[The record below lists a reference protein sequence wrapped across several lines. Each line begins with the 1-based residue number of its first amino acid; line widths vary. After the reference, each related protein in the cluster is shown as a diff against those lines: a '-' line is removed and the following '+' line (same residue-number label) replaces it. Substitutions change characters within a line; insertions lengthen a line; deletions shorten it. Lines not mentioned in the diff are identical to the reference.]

1 MATDVE
7 VMECV
12 AAADRGGVSEV
23 VMESAGIGQGEP
35 PGEVLIAPWGRVRS
49 TAGDFV
55 LDDESASATIEAFSA
70 HGTDVPIDY
79 EHQTLGGVYSSPDGL
94 APAAGWI
101 KALKLVRPEDASD
114 GRAAGL
120 WAEVQWTPDAASKL
134 ASRQYR
140 YLSPVAL
147 VRRSDR
153 RLVGLHSVALTNK
166 PAIIGMLPVVNGGA
180 GAGEEGGTGERLRRI
195 LVLDESATQD
205 VVLIAAADRIAQLED
220 VEARR
225 AAAALVAE
233 ASSSGKLAPSQ
244 RSWAFELALRDPDEF
259 KKWAESA
266 PVVVPM
272 GRFASARWPM
282 GSGAANQPSAIES
295 SARAEYQANRPFL
308 ERLCS
313 EEAYVADSVRIKSE
327 NGE

>member
-1 MATDVE
+1 MTTDVE

-12 AAADRGGVSEV
+12 ATGERDGVSEV
-23 VMESAGIGQGEP
+23 VMESAGIGLGEP

-49 TAGDFV
+49 TAGDFL
-55 LDDESASATIEAFSA
+55 LDDESARATIESFAA

-79 EHQTLGGVYSSPDGL
+79 EHQTLGGAYSSPDGL

-101 KALKLVRPEDASD
+101 KSLKLVRPEEASD
-114 GRAAGL
+114 GRSAGL
-120 WAEVQWTPDAASKL
+120 WAEVQWTPEAAAKL
-134 ASRQYR
+134 MGRQYR

-153 RLVGLHSVALTNK
+153 RLVGLHSAALTNK
-166 PAIIGMLPVVNGGA
+166 PAIVGMQPVVNGGA
-180 GAGEEGGTGERLRRI
+180 VAAAPVDAGERLRRM
-195 LVLDESATQD
+195 LVQDESATPD
-205 VVLIAAADRIAQLED
+205 VLLIAAADRIAQLED

-225 AAAALVAE
+225 AASALVAE

-244 RSWAFELALRDPDEF
+244 RSWAFELALRDPEEF

-272 GRFASARWPM
+272 GRFATARLGVGCAMRERP
-282 GSGAANQPSAIES
+282 PAIEA
-295 SARAEYQANRPFL
+295 SARAEYRANRSFL

-313 EEAYVADSVRIKSE
+313 EEAYVAEAVRVGRA

>member
-7 VMECV
+7 LTEGV
-12 AAADRGGVSEV
+12 AAAERGGVSEV

-35 PGEVLIAPWGRVRS
+35 PGEVLIAPWGQVRS

-55 LDDESASATIEAFSA
+55 LDEESARATMEAFSA

-79 EHQTLGGVYSSPDGL
+79 EHQTLGGAYSSPDGL

-120 WAEVQWTPDAASKL
+120 WAEVQWTPDAAAKL

-140 YLSPVAL
+140 YVSPVAL

-153 RLVGLHSVALTNK
+153 RLVGLHSAALTNK
-166 PAIIGMLPVVNGGA
+166 PAIIGMQPVVNGGGVA
-180 GAGEEGGTGERLRRI
+180 TSTGDAGERLRRL

-205 VVLIAAADRIAQLED
+205 VMLIAAADRIAQLED

-225 AAAALVAE
+225 MAASLVAE
-233 ASSSGKLAPSQ
+233 AASSGKLAPSQ
-244 RSWAFELALRDPDEF
+244 QSWAFELALRDPEEF
-259 KKWAESA
+259 KKWADSA

-272 GRFASARWPM
+272 GRFATAQV
-282 GSGAANQPSAIES
+282 AAAIVAPGRPSAIEA
-295 SARAEYQANRPFL
+295 SARAEYRANRSFL

-313 EEAYVADSVRIKSE
+313 EEAYVADFVRMK
-327 NGE
+327 N

>member
-1 MATDVE
+1 M
-7 VMECV
+7 
-12 AAADRGGVSEV
+12 
-23 VMESAGIGQGEP
+23 
-35 PGEVLIAPWGRVRS
+35 
-49 TAGDFV
+49 
-55 LDDESASATIEAFSA
+55 
-70 HGTDVPIDY
+70 
-79 EHQTLGGVYSSPDGL
+79 
-94 APAAGWI
+94 
-101 KALKLVRPEDASD
+101 RPEEASD

-120 WAEVQWTPDAASKL
+120 WAEVQWTPEAASKL

-153 RLVGLHSVALTNK
+153 RLVGLHSAALTNK
-166 PAIIGMLPVVNGGA
+166 PAIVGMQPVVNGGA
-180 GAGEEGGTGERLRRI
+180 GDGAAGERLRRM

-244 RSWAFELALRDPDEF
+244 RSWAFELALRDPEEF
-259 KKWAESA
+259 RKWAESA

-272 GRFASARWPM
+272 GRFASARLGVGCATQARP
-282 GSGAANQPSAIES
+282 PAIEA
-295 SARAEYQANRPFL
+295 SARAEYRANRSFL

-313 EEAYVADSVRIKSE
+313 EEAYVAEAVRVGRA
-327 NGE
+327 NGG

>member
-1 MATDVE
+1 MATDVD
-7 VMECV
+7 VLECV
-12 AAADRGGVSEV
+12 ATEDRGGLSEV

-35 PGEVLIAPWGRVRS
+35 PAEVLVAPWGRVRS

-55 LDDESASATIEAFSA
+55 LDEESARATMEAFSA

-79 EHQTLGGVYSSPDGL
+79 EHQTLGGAYSSPDGL

-101 KALKLVRPEDASD
+101 KALKLVRPEEASD

-120 WAEVQWTPDAASKL
+120 WAEVQWTPEAAAKL

-140 YLSPVAL
+140 YVSPVAL

-153 RLVGLHSVALTNK
+153 RLVGLHSAALTNK
-166 PAIIGMLPVVNGGA
+166 PAIIGMQPVVNGGG
-180 GAGEEGGTGERLRRI
+180 GATAPGDAGERLRRL

-225 AAAALVAE
+225 MAATLVAE
-233 ASSSGKLAPSQ
+233 ASSSGKLAPAQ
-244 RSWAFELALRDPDEF
+244 RSWAFELALRDPEEF
-259 KKWAESA
+259 KKWADLA

-272 GRFASARWPM
+272 GRFATARVSAGPDVGR
-282 GSGAANQPSAIES
+282 PSAIEAA
-295 SARAEYQANRPFL
+295 ARAEYLANRPFL

-313 EEAYVADSVRIKSE
+313 EEAYVADRVRIQGA

>member
-1 MATDVE
+1 MATGVE
-7 VMECV
+7 ILASG
-12 AAADRGGVSEV
+12 AAADCGGVSEV
-23 VMESAGIGQGEP
+23 VMEAAGIGLGDP
-35 PGEVLIAPWGRVRS
+35 PAEVLIAPWGRVRS

-55 LDDESASATIEAFSA
+55 LDDESASATIEAFAA

-79 EHQTLGGVYSSPDGL
+79 EHQTLGGAYSSPDGL

-101 KALKLVRPEDASD
+101 KALKLVRPEEASD

-120 WAEVQWTPDAASKL
+120 WAEVQWTPEAAAKL
-134 ASRQYR
+134 ASRHYR

-153 RLVGLHSVALTNK
+153 RLVGLHSAALTNK
-166 PAIIGMLPVVNGGA
+166 PAIIGMQPVVNGGA
-180 GAGEEGGTGERLRRI
+180 GDGGAGERLRRM
-195 LVLDESATQD
+195 LVLDESATPD

-244 RSWAFELALRDPDEF
+244 RSWAFELALRDPEEF
-259 KKWAESA
+259 RKWAESA

-272 GRFASARWPM
+272 GRIASARWPA
-282 GSGAANQPSAIES
+282 GKGVVNQSSAIER
-295 SARAEYQANRPFL
+295 SARAEYRANRSFL

-313 EEAYVADSVRIKSE
+313 EESYVAEAVRVGRRE
-327 NGE
+327 RE